1 MKGSVH
7 LQASRCLTEQHQA
20 TCNEELDYKDSRWK
34 WEEGDMRWR
43 PRNISL
49 ARELNKGR
57 LLHHF
62 SPPQRSQTL
71 ASSAL
76 NYISWIISPSWF
88 GHADV
93 TFENRWTL
101 ATICFSFPF
110 FLLSLWHCS
119 GRGESRWMFLTKV
132 IVPTRYHLD
141 VQKYCSWEHSWE
153 TVFPVFLLVMSEP
166 SDGSS
171 YFFWSN
177 LTWKYSWN
185 ISSKKQSFSR
195 KCFVDNF
202 ETSKS
207 WINTDEL
214 KLEQTKT
221 TKYAE
226 RHSFVSNKS
235 FWTQIATC
243 YQ

>member
-20 TCNEELDYKDSRWK
+20 TCNEELDYKDWRWK

-101 ATICFSFPF
+101 ATICFSFLF
-110 FLLSLWHCS
+110 FS
-119 GRGESRWMFLTKV
+119 
-132 IVPTRYHLD
+132 
-141 VQKYCSWEHSWE
+141 
-153 TVFPVFLLVMSEP
+153 LVMTLQWARREP
-166 SDGSS
+166 MDVSHEG
-171 YFFWSN
+171 YRANPLPFRRAEILLLGALLGN
-177 LTWKYSWN
+177 
-185 ISSKKQSFSR
+185 SFS
-195 KCFVDNF
+195 CFSLGYVRAKWWF
-202 ETSKS
+202 
-207 WINTDEL
+207 IIL
-214 KLEQTKT
+214 FLEQP
-221 TKYAE
+221 YLE
-226 RHSFVSNKS
+226 
-235 FWTQIATC
+235 I
-243 YQ
+243 